1 MEVISNYANVNKKIS
16 CIGCARERGEI
27 TLGNIKKTKYFD
39 IHQDFET
46 PILGFLIISSRR
58 HIKTLDELTLPEQKD
73 FIRLLCNARLAL
85 KKVLKVKIIYLIQRE
100 DAGHHFH
107 ICLFPRYP

>member
-1 MEVISNYANVNKKIS
+1 
-16 CIGCARERGEI
+16 
-27 TLGNIKKTKYFD
+27 
-39 IHQDFET
+39 
-46 PILGFLIISSRR
+46 LIISSRR

-107 ICLFPRYP
+107 ICLFPRYPWMLKQFGGKLKSLEPIIDYAKSDMKTKANIQKIEKSLIKLKKFFNNK